1 MKRAA
6 FHPCHVHNWT
16 KRGYQDIFTCA
27 LELRRYQVAK
37 SPCVAAVNDLCSLC
51 YQRLTYQNQRS
62 TKCTAY
68 REPAGKELWP
78 KWWTFCF
85 NFNRFQYS
93 FQQISIYFQSW
104 FTFIFHV
111 FPNRSRFL
119 GWTHVCP
126 ARAVKSV
133 AAGLSQLKRWRKK
146 HQQRWDGLVFH
157 KYLLT
162 CYEWQSNF
170 SYPLPK
176 KR

>member
-6 FHPCHVHNWT
+6 FHPCHVHNWQ
-16 KRGYQDIFTCA
+16 KGDIKTSS
-27 LELRRYQVAK
+27 LVPWSWEDIKLQNR
-37 SPCVAAVNDLCSLC
+37 LCCSCQWFVFLV
-51 YQRLTYQNQRS
+51 LSAPHLPNQRS

-162 CYEWQSNF
+162 CYKW
-170 SYPLPK
+170 
-176 KR
+176 